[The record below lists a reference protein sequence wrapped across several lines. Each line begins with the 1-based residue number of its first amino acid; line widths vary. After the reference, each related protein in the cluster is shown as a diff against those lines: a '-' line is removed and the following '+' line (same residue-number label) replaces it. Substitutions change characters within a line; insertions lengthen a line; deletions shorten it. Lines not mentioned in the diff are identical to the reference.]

1 MLVVERGRGG
11 DKTRQNLKKKK
22 MEKRGKIW
30 ETEEEDRDTFAE
42 LKERAG
48 MKAARLALHFVM
60 ITINCVARFHVDD
73 SVYLF
78 YSR

>member
-1 MLVVERGRGG
+1 
-11 DKTRQNLKKKK
+11 

-78 YSR
+78 YSRRSAVYSYRCGLQDYIT